1 MDVLI
6 NQITQIFENEG
17 KSDRKESAAK
27 ALREIILSGLSRSGF
42 LKQCPY
48 LSKMDLFKDDVY
60 YLLFLNQSGEFS
72 RKEHWQSVNYEL
84 DGAGVPCRLIEN
96 EHGFS
101 VEYEGIKALVFIYQ
115 KDFDLKSD
123 FSYQQVPLPYELRCI
138 VSMSEGIRAEI
149 EKALDSAVIP
159 PEPVHTVKN
168 NKKSSGKGREKGKKK
183 KESDDHWIQP
193 SLFDF

>member
-1 MDVLI
+1 MDGLI

-101 VEYEGIKALVFIYQ
+101 VEYEGIKAVVFIYQ
-115 KDFDLKSD
+115 KDFDLKND

-159 PEPVHTVKN
+159 PEPVHNVKN
-168 NKKSSGKGREKGKKK
+168 NKKSSGKGSEKGKKK